1 LLHLWRFSG
10 KIIPRSLV
18 GGDMTS
24 PKASVETQK
33 LGGSYKLLA
42 GIALAVGLA
51 MALVIM
57 FSHRGLYQIYRF
69 RHERLRL
76 DQENSRLAA
85 ENERLGRT
93 IDRLYHDPVFIQDR
107 IRQELNF
114 VKKNEI
120 IFQFPPE
127 KPITAAGLPTPGNGE
142 GPRARD
148 HAISARQAENPKW
161 ASPPKPEPGKKA
173 VGSRRP

>member
-1 LLHLWRFSG
+1 
-10 KIIPRSLV
+10 
-18 GGDMTS
+18 MTS
-24 PKASVETQK
+24 AKASVETQK

-42 GIALAVGLA
+42 GIALVVGLA
-51 MALVIM
+51 LAMVIL

-76 DQENSRLAA
+76 EQENSRLAA
-85 ENERLGRT
+85 ENERLART
-93 IDRLYHDPVFIQDR
+93 IDRLYHDPIFIQDR

-127 KPITAAGLPTPGNGE
+127 KPATAAVLSNPGQGAAP
-142 GPRARD
+142 GARD
-148 HAISARQAENPKW
+148 HAISAIKTENPKW
-161 ASPPKPEPGKKA
+161 AGPPKPDPGKRA
-173 VGSRRP
+173 VGPRRP